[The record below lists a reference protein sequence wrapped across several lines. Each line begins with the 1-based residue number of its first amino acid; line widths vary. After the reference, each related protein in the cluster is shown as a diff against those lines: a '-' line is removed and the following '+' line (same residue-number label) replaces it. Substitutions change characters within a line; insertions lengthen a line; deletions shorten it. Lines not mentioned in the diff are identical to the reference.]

1 MVKGIH
7 PRTIKTL
14 KEVLD
19 DSHKGNPVLFAIL
32 SAILASIGL
41 ATNSQTT
48 ILGSMLF
55 SPIGS
60 LINKSNIYHFLRTNN
75 IRTRKKYK
83 HWIKPLMVVISITI
97 MISFLFSKMFS
108 TYKNPFTNRKLNENW
123 PTTEMKE
130 RANPINALYMIIIAL
145 VCGIALPLSIIFNNN
160 IRVVAIGIATAL
172 IPPLANIGLALGTF
186 GLEGHREY
194 STNAIITGAGIF
206 LINLILLWL
215 PSRYLLEVFSRKN
228 NVFKRLEKIFNI

>member
-1 MVKGIH
+1 MDKGIH
-7 PRTIKTL
+7 PRTIETL
-14 KEVLD
+14 KQVLD

-60 LINKSNIYHFLRTNN
+60 LINKSNIYNFLKSHNVKTKN
-75 IRTRKKYK
+75 KYQ
-83 HWIKPLMVVISITI
+83 HWIIPLMVVITITI
-97 MISFLFSKMFS
+97 TISFLFSKIFS
-108 TYKNPFTNRKLNENW
+108 YYKNPFTNKKLNESW
-123 PTTEMKE
+123 PTNEMKD
-130 RANPINALYMIIIAL
+130 RANPINAIYMIAIAL
-145 VCGIALPLSIIFNNN
+145 VCGIALPLSLIFNNN

-186 GLEGHREY
+186 QMESQKEY

-206 LINLILLWL
+206 LINMFLLWL
-215 PSRYLLEVFSRKN
+215 PSRYLLEVFSKKN
-228 NVFKRLEKIFNI
+228 NIFKQLENYFNI